1 MLRQWL
7 IPFFMFCLAAIS
19 VLVLRSVA
27 PSLLPRQLV
36 FFFLGG
42 VIFFFTS
49 RVSFNSWLKA
59 GPYLY
64 GVLII
69 LLLLTQV
76 IGKVTRGAVSW
87 IPIGPIH
94 IEPSQLAVVFAGLVM
109 CQFVVKNPIKSI
121 RNLLLFGLLAGLPAF
136 LIFIQPDFGSTVIYV
151 AAMSAL
157 FFLSDTKVSYFL
169 GIAALTIVTMY
180 IGWNF
185 LLRPYQKAR
194 VTSFLNV
201 SDQASSASYNAIQS
215 VIAVGSGQVL
225 GRGLGQGIQ
234 SHLRFLPERQ
244 TDFVY
249 ASFAEETGWIGSAL
263 IILIYTSLTFFMIM
277 MGYLAVK
284 PAEKYFCYIS
294 AMMLGVQSTINVGMN
309 IGLLP
314 ITGITLPLISYG
326 GSSVLSLCFQ
336 YGCVQSVVRDFKKRP
351 SLHIR

>member
-7 IPFFMFCLAAIS
+7 IPFFMLCLASIS

-27 PSLLPRQLV
+27 PTLLPRQLA
-36 FFFLGG
+36 FFFIGG
-42 VIFFFTS
+42 VIFFLSS
-49 RVSFNSWLKA
+49 RVSFSRWLSV

-64 GVLII
+64 GMLIV

-87 IPIGPIH
+87 IPVGPIH
-94 IEPSQLAVVFAGLVM
+94 VEPSQLAVVFAGLVL
-109 CQFVVKNPIKSI
+109 CQFVVKNPIKNVK
-121 RNLLLFGLLAGLPAF
+121 NLIFFGMLAGFPAV
-136 LIFIQPDFGSTVIYV
+136 LIFLQPDFGSTVIYV
-151 AAMSAL
+151 AAMTSL

-169 GIAALTIVTMY
+169 AILGLTIITSY

-185 LLRPYQKAR
+185 LLFPYQKAR

-244 TDFVY
+244 TDFVF
-249 ASFAEETGWIGSAL
+249 ASFAEETGWVGSAL
-263 IILIYTSLTFFMIM
+263 VIAIYTSLTLFLFI
-277 MGYLAVK
+277 MGYLTPM

-294 AMMLGVQSTINVGMN
+294 ATMLGVQSTINVGMN

-336 YGCVQSVVRDFKKRP
+336 YGCVQSVLNEFKKRP

>member
-7 IPFFMFCLAAIS
+7 IPFFMLCLAAIS

-27 PSLLPRQLV
+27 PTLLPRQLT

-42 VIFFFTS
+42 VIFFLAS
-49 RVSFNSWLKA
+49 RISFSNWLNI

-64 GVLII
+64 GLLIT

-109 CQFVVKNPIKSI
+109 CQFVVKNPIKNVK
-121 RNLLLFGLLAGLPAF
+121 NLLFFGMLAGFPAM
-136 LIFIQPDFGSTVIYV
+136 LIFLQPDFGSTMIYV
-151 AAMSAL
+151 SAMASL
-157 FFLSDTKVSYFL
+157 FFLSDTKVTYFL
-169 GIAALTIVTMY
+169 SILGLTVIAMY

-215 VIAVGSGQVL
+215 VIAVGSGQFL

-244 TDFVY
+244 TDFVF
-249 ASFAEETGWIGSAL
+249 ASFAEETGWVGSGL
-263 IILIYTSLTFFMIM
+263 IIAIYTMLTFFLIL
-277 MGYLAVK
+277 MGYLAPK

-294 AMMLGVQSTINVGMN
+294 ATMLGVQATINVGMN

-336 YGCVQSVVRDFKKRP
+336 FGCVQSIINDFKKRP